1 MSLEDIREKK
11 HSKGVYI
18 IIGLLLVGMAGF
30 GTSQFGLGG
39 GTSRQTLLSAGDAE
53 VSVREYDNMLRYI
66 QQSNP
71 NLDENQ
77 SKAVAIASLKQRL
90 ALSDY
95 LNKHPF
101 AASNKQI
108 NSAINNNPTFFENG
122 KFNEEVFKRKVKQ
135 IAGTAKNYRR
145 SVSKDL
151 STQDFQLSIAGTGI
165 VSGAEVEPYV
175 AIQSLSRDIS
185 VAKIPASRFSA
196 TADEKEINDY
206 YNAHKDNFMTEE
218 KFDIEYIDFDPK
230 NIAKAVEVSD
240 EELAAKLAPPRQ
252 ASYYLFA
259 DEATAKSAFDSVA
272 SGKKMA
278 ELAKTLG
285 DKIEDKGDLGELS
298 SVATAD
304 ALIPQSAIDAI
315 FALNKVGDVTAPM
328 TVDGSVYLFELNKKI
343 TTELSDSAKA
353 QAKLSLQLKKATPK
367 ITELNEKL
375 NKAVFENTTPSL
387 ETINESTELPI
398 KKTGLITA
406 NDKNTVIAEP
416 EILAAVQQ
424 SKKVIGKL
432 QEPVTIGDRVFLY
445 RFTKIE
451 KPQQKPLL
459 EVKAEVEKL
468 VIADKIKEQMQTVAK
483 NLIEKTKQEGLTTAA
498 TAEGYTTQS
507 YKNFTGKVEKDGV
520 LDPITAMIIAQQS
533 PQLGKEKAS
542 EVTSPMGDAYVYVT
556 DDVRLGNTDDE
567 SNDEM
572 KFQIASALAME
583 VGKSELNDFLSS
595 ITQRAQIKDRSAEL
609 LQQ

>member
-18 IIGLLLVGMAGF
+18 VIGLLLVGMAGF

-39 GTSRQTLLSAGDAE
+39 GSSRQTLLSTGDTE

-71 NLDENQ
+71 NLDESQ
-77 SKAVAIASLKQRL
+77 TKAVAIASLKQRL

-101 AASNKQI
+101 SASNAQI
-108 NSAINNNPTFFENG
+108 NSAIRNNPTFFENG
-122 KFNEEVFKRKVKQ
+122 KFSEEVFKRKVKQ
-135 IAGTAKNYRR
+135 IAGTAKNYRQ

-151 STQDFQLSIAGTGI
+151 STQDFQVSIAGTGI
-165 VSGAEVEPYV
+165 VSSAEVAPYV
-175 AIQSLSRDIS
+175 AMQSLSRDIS
-185 VAKIPASRFSA
+185 VAKIPASRFTA
-196 TADEKEINDY
+196 TADEKDINDY
-206 YNAHKDNFMTEE
+206 YDAHKDNFMTEE
-218 KFDIEYIDFDPK
+218 KFDIEYIDFDPES
-230 NIAKAVEVSD
+230 IAKAVAVSD
-240 EELAAKLAPPRQ
+240 EELVAKLAPPRQ

-259 DEATAKSAFDSVA
+259 DEATAKAAFDSVA
-272 SGKKMA
+272 NGKKMS
-278 ELAKTLG
+278 ELTKTLG

-328 TVDGSVYLFELNKKI
+328 TVDGSVYLFELNKKV
-343 TTELSDSAKA
+343 TTQLSDSAKA
-353 QAKLSLQLKKATPK
+353 QAKLTLQLKKAAPK
-367 ITELNEKL
+367 IAELNEKL

-398 KKTGLITA
+398 EKTGLITT
-406 NDKNTVIAEP
+406 NDKNTVIAKP
-416 EILAAVQQ
+416 EILAAIQQ

-432 QEPVTIGDRVFLY
+432 QEPVTVGDRVFLY
-445 RFTKIE
+445 RFVNVE
-451 KPQQKPLL
+451 KPQQKPLSD
-459 EVKAEVEKL
+459 VKTNVERL
-468 VIADKIKEQMQTVAK
+468 VVANKIKEQMQTAAK
-483 NLIEKTKQEGLTTAA
+483 RLIETTKKDGLTTAA
-498 TAEGYTTQS
+498 QIDGYTTQS

-520 LDPITAMIIAQQS
+520 LDPIAAMLIAQQS

-542 EVTSPMGDAYVYVT
+542 EILSPMGDSYVFVT
-556 DDVRLGNTDDE
+556 DDVRLGN
-567 SNDEM
+567 SNDEKNTEM
-572 KFQIASALAME
+572 KQQIANALAVE
-583 VGKSELNDFLSS
+583 VGRNELSDFLSS